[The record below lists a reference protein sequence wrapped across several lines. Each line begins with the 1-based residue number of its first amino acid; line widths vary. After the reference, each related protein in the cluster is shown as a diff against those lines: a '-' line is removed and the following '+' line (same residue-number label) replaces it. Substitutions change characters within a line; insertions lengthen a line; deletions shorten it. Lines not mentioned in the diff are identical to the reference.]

1 MPQRDGTGPLGL
13 GPKTGRGLGNCN
25 CQLCNFNSP
34 MGCLCCMNFDSP
46 KNKLMALENEEKRLT
61 ELLEVVREEIK
72 AIKSKAE

>member
-34 MGCLCCMNFDSP
+34 MGCLCCMNFD
-46 KNKLMALENEEKRLT
+46 LENEEKRLT